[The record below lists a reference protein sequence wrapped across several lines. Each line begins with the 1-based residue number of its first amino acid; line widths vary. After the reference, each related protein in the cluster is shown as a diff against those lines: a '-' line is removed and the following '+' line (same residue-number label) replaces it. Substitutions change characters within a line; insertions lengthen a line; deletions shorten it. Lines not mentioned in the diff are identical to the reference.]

1 MSPQA
6 CPPKSTDPATPT
18 TADTASMTEAPP
30 TGVGVMTEAV
40 VPVWTRQLAAIQHT
54 VQGGTVEL
62 LTSVASILGLQDQ
75 LSAELKNLPPD
86 APFTQALQQ
95 LNDDFQ
101 QQCEHAL
108 MALQFGDRV
117 VQMVDILY
125 QDTERFALELPGMQ
139 EASPAEAE
147 AWLNALEARYTTDEQ
162 RQFHRGEE
170 VKPAQDNVEFF

>member
-1 MSPQA
+1 
-6 CPPKSTDPATPT
+6 
-18 TADTASMTEAPP
+18 
-30 TGVGVMTEAV
+30 MTEAV

-86 APFTQALQQ
+86 APFAQALKQ
-95 LNDDFQ
+95 LNDEFQ

-139 EASPAEAE
+139 DASPAEAE
-147 AWLNALEARYTTDEQ
+147 AWLNALESRYTTDEQ

-170 VKPAQDNVEFF
+170 AKPPQDNVEFF